1 MTASIRCLVSFLT
14 ILLTAANGDGAN
26 VIEPKSGGRIDW
38 TKGIV
43 TAVGLGVPPEEPSG
57 IAGAS
62 EVKARVLASAHYNAR
77 RNLFDLL
84 NTVRIDT
91 NTLVKDITSRTP
103 QIETKLREMAAG
115 ADEVEVG
122 AGPVTEGTIAVRLQ
136 MSLYAGFAQMVLPQ
150 GIIPID
156 AVKSVQAPSTVAGE
170 TVQRII
176 FTGLIVDARN
186 IVANPALA
194 PRIVDENEQEVYG
207 AAFAS
212 RDFAVQYGMCSY
224 VADIDEIEGSHRLG
238 ERPLIVKGL
247 KTIGPGHSDIVIG
260 NASAVKLRKFSE
272 HLAFL
277 RECRVVMVLGKKHSA
292 R

>member
-1 MTASIRCLVSFLT
+1 VTASIRCWVSFLT
-14 ILLTAANGDGAN
+14 VLLIAANSDGAD
-26 VIEPKSGGRIDW
+26 VIEPKNGGRIDW
-38 TKGIV
+38 TEGIV
-43 TAVGLGVPPEEPSG
+43 SAVGIGVPPEEPSG

-62 EVKARVLASAHYNAR
+62 EVKAGVLASAHYNAR

-84 NTVRIDT
+84 NAVRIDT
-91 NTLVKDITSRTP
+91 NTLVKDMASRTP
-103 QIETKLREMAAG
+103 QVETKLREMAAG

-122 AGPVTEGTIAVRLQ
+122 DEPMTEGTIAVRLQ

-156 AVKSVQAPSTVAGE
+156 AVKSVQNPSVLPEE
-170 TVQRII
+170 TVEGVI
-176 FTGLIVDARN
+176 FTGLVVDARN
-186 IVANPALA
+186 IMANPALA
-194 PRIVDENEQEVYG
+194 PRIVDENDKEVYG

-212 RDFAVQYGMCSY
+212 RDFAVQYGMSSY
-224 VADIDEIEGSHRLG
+224 VTSIDEIKGSYRLG
-238 ERPLIVKGL
+238 ERPLIVKGI

-260 NASAVKLRKFSE
+260 NSSAVKLRKFSQ

-277 RECRVVMVLGKKHSA
+277 RECQVVIVLSEN

>member
-1 MTASIRCLVSFLT
+1 VTASIRCWVPFLT
-14 ILLTAANGDGAN
+14 VLLIAANSDGAN
-26 VIEPKSGGRIDW
+26 VIEPKNGGRIDW
-38 TKGIV
+38 TEGV
-43 TAVGLGVPPEEPSG
+43 VSAVGIGVPPEEPSG

-62 EVKARVLASAHYNAR
+62 EVKAGVLASAHYNAR

-84 NTVRIDT
+84 NAVRIDT
-91 NTLVKDITSRTP
+91 NTLVKDMASRTP
-103 QIETKLREMAAG
+103 QVETKLREMAAG

-122 AGPVTEGTIAVRLQ
+122 DEPMTEGTVAVRLQ

-156 AVKSVQAPSTVAGE
+156 AVKSVQNPSAVAVPGE
-170 TVQRII
+170 TVERLI
-176 FTGLIVDARN
+176 FTGLVVDARN
-186 IVANPALA
+186 IMANPALA
-194 PRIVDENEQEVYG
+194 PRIVDENDKEVYG

-212 RDFAVQYGMCSY
+212 RDFAVQYGMSNY
-224 VADIDEIEGSHRLG
+224 VTSIDEIKGSYRLG
-238 ERPLIVKGL
+238 ERPLIVKGI

-260 NASAVKLRKFSE
+260 NSSAVKLRKFSE

-277 RECRVVMVLGKKHSA
+277 RECRVVIVLSEN

>member
-1 MTASIRCLVSFLT
+1 VTASIRCWVPFLT
-14 ILLTAANGDGAN
+14 VLLIAANSDGAN
-26 VIEPKSGGRIDW
+26 VIEPKNGGRIDW
-38 TKGIV
+38 TEGV
-43 TAVGLGVPPEEPSG
+43 VSAVGIGVPPEEPSG

-62 EVKARVLASAHYNAR
+62 EVKAGVLASAHYNAR

-84 NTVRIDT
+84 NAVRIDT
-91 NTLVKDITSRTP
+91 NTLVKDMASRTP
-103 QIETKLREMAAG
+103 QVETKLREMAAG

-122 AGPVTEGTIAVRLQ
+122 DEPMSEGTVAVRLQ

-156 AVKSVQAPSTVAGE
+156 AVKSVQNPSAVAVPGE
-170 TVQRII
+170 TVERLI
-176 FTGLIVDARN
+176 FTGLVVDARN
-186 IVANPALA
+186 IMANPALA
-194 PRIVDENEQEVYG
+194 PRIVDENDKEVYG

-212 RDFAVQYGMCSY
+212 RDFAVQYGMSSY
-224 VADIDEIEGSHRLG
+224 VTSIDEIKGSYRLG
-238 ERPLIVKGL
+238 ERPLIVKGI

-260 NASAVKLRKFSE
+260 NSSAVKLRKFSE

-277 RECRVVMVLGKKHSA
+277 RECRVVIVLSEN

>member
-1 MTASIRCLVSFLT
+1 MTASIRCWVPFLT
-14 ILLTAANGDGAN
+14 VLLIAANSDGAN
-26 VIEPKSGGRIDW
+26 VIEPKNGGRIDW
-38 TKGIV
+38 TEGV
-43 TAVGLGVPPEEPSG
+43 VSAVGIGVPPEEPSG

-62 EVKARVLASAHYNAR
+62 EVKAGVLASAHYNAR

-84 NTVRIDT
+84 NAVRIDT
-91 NTLVKDITSRTP
+91 NTLVKDMASRTP
-103 QIETKLREMAAG
+103 QVETKLREMAAG

-122 AGPVTEGTIAVRLQ
+122 DEPMTEGTVAVRLQ

-156 AVKSVQAPSTVAGE
+156 AVKSVQNPSAVAVPGE
-170 TVQRII
+170 TVERLI
-176 FTGLIVDARN
+176 FTGLVVDARN
-186 IVANPALA
+186 IMANPALA
-194 PRIVDENEQEVYG
+194 PRIVDENDKEVYG

-212 RDFAVQYGMCSY
+212 RDFAVQYGMSSY
-224 VADIDEIEGSHRLG
+224 VTSIDEIKGSYRLG
-238 ERPLIVKGL
+238 ERPLIVKGI

-260 NASAVKLRKFSE
+260 NSSAVKLRKFSE

-277 RECRVVMVLGKKHSA
+277 RECRVVIVLSEN

>member
-14 ILLTAANGDGAN
+14 ILLIAANGDGAD
-26 VIEPKSGGRIDW
+26 VIEPKNGGHIDW
-38 TKGIV
+38 TEGIV
-43 TAVGLGVPPEEPSG
+43 TAVGIGVPPEEPSG

-62 EVKARVLASAHYNAR
+62 EVKARVLASAQYNAR

-84 NTVRIDT
+84 NAVRIDT
-91 NTLVKDITSRTP
+91 NTLVKDMASRTP
-103 QIETKLREMAAG
+103 EVEAKLREMAAG

-122 AGPVTEGTIAVRLQ
+122 GESETEGTIAVRLQ
-136 MSLYAGFAQMVLPQ
+136 LSLYAGFAQMVLPQ

-156 AVKSVQAPSTVAGE
+156 TVRSVQTRSTVEEE
-170 TVQRII
+170 TLKQVI
-176 FTGLIVDARN
+176 FTGLVVDARN
-186 IVANPALA
+186 ITANPALA

-212 RDFAVQYGMCSY
+212 RDFAVQYGMSSY
-224 VADIDEIEGSHRLG
+224 VTDIDEIKGSYRLG
-238 ERPLIVKGL
+238 ERPLIVKGI

-277 RECRVVMVLGKKHSA
+277 RECRVVIVLGEK

>member
-1 MTASIRCLVSFLT
+1 MTASIRCWVPFLT
-14 ILLTAANGDGAN
+14 VLLIAANSDGAN
-26 VIEPKSGGRIDW
+26 VIEPKNGGRIDW
-38 TKGIV
+38 TEGV
-43 TAVGLGVPPEEPSG
+43 VSAVGIGVPPEEPSG

-62 EVKARVLASAHYNAR
+62 EVKAGVLASAHYNAR

-84 NTVRIDT
+84 NAVRIDT
-91 NTLVKDITSRTP
+91 NTLVKDMASRTP
-103 QIETKLREMAAG
+103 QVETKLREMAAG

-122 AGPVTEGTIAVRLQ
+122 DEPMSEGTVAVRLQ

-156 AVKSVQAPSTVAGE
+156 AVKSVQNPSAVAVPGE
-170 TVQRII
+170 TVERLI
-176 FTGLIVDARN
+176 FTGLVVDARN
-186 IVANPALA
+186 IMANPALA
-194 PRIVDENEQEVYG
+194 PRIVDENDKEVYG

-212 RDFAVQYGMCSY
+212 RDFAVQYGMSSY
-224 VADIDEIEGSHRLG
+224 VTSIDEIKGSYRLG
-238 ERPLIVKGL
+238 ERPLIVKGI

-260 NASAVKLRKFSE
+260 NSSAVKLRKFSE

-277 RECRVVMVLGKKHSA
+277 RECRVVIVLSEN

>member
-1 MTASIRCLVSFLT
+1 MTASIRCWVSFLT
-14 ILLTAANGDGAN
+14 ILLIAGSGDATD
-26 VIEPKSGGRIDW
+26 VIEPISGGRIDW
-38 TKGIV
+38 TEGIV

-84 NTVRIDT
+84 NAVRIDT
-91 NTLVKDITSRTP
+91 NTLVKDMAAHTP
-103 QIETKLREMAAG
+103 LVEAKLREMAAG

-122 AGPVTEGTIAVRLQ
+122 GEPETEGTIAVRLQ
-136 MSLYAGFAQMVLPQ
+136 LSLYAGFAQMVLPQ
-150 GIIPID
+150 GIKPID
-156 AVKSVQAPSTVAGE
+156 TVRSVQTPSAVPGE
-170 TVQRII
+170 TVERVI
-176 FTGLIVDARN
+176 FTGLVVDARN
-186 IVANPALA
+186 ITANPALA
-194 PRIVDENEQEVYG
+194 PRIVDENDKEVYG

-212 RDFAVQYGMCSY
+212 RDFAVQYGMSSY
-224 VADIDEIEGSHRLG
+224 VTDIDKIKGSYRLG
-238 ERPLIVKGL
+238 ERPLIVRGI

-260 NASAVKLRKFSE
+260 NASAIKLRKFSE

-277 RECRVVMVLGKKHSA
+277 RECRVVIVLSEN

>member
-1 MTASIRCLVSFLT
+1 VSLLT
-14 ILLTAANGDGAN
+14 ILLMAANGDGAD
-26 VIEPKSGGRIDW
+26 VIEPKNGGRIDW
-38 TKGIV
+38 TEGIV
-43 TAVGLGVPPEEPSG
+43 TAVGLGLPPEEPSG

-62 EVKARVLASAHYNAR
+62 EVRAQVLAAAHYNAR

-84 NTVRIDT
+84 NGVRIDT
-91 NTLVKDITSRTP
+91 NMLVKDMASRTP
-103 QIETKLREMAAG
+103 QIETKLREMAAE

-122 AGPVTEGTIAVRLQ
+122 GEQETEGTIAVRLQ
-136 MSLYAGFAQMVLPQ
+136 MSLYGGFAQMVLPQ
-150 GIIPID
+150 GITPID
-156 AVKSVQAPSTVAGE
+156 AVKSVQASSTTGAE
-170 TVQRII
+170 RAERII

-186 IVANPALA
+186 IAASPALA

-212 RDFAVQYGMCSY
+212 RDFAVQYGMSSY
-224 VADIDEIEGSHRLG
+224 VTDIAEIERSHRLG
-238 ERPLIVKGL
+238 ERPLIVMGI
-247 KTIGPGHSDIVIG
+247 KTIGPGQSDIVIG

-277 RECRVVMVLGKKHSA
+277 RECRVVIVLGEK

>member
-1 MTASIRCLVSFLT
+1 VPFLT
-14 ILLTAANGDGAN
+14 VLLIAANSDGAN
-26 VIEPKSGGRIDW
+26 VIEPKNGGRIDW
-38 TKGIV
+38 TEGV
-43 TAVGLGVPPEEPSG
+43 VSAVGIGVPPEEPSG

-62 EVKARVLASAHYNAR
+62 EVKAGVLASAHYNAR

-84 NTVRIDT
+84 NAVRIDT
-91 NTLVKDITSRTP
+91 NTLVKDMASRTP
-103 QIETKLREMAAG
+103 QVETKLREMAAG

-122 AGPVTEGTIAVRLQ
+122 DEPMTEGTVAVRLQ

-156 AVKSVQAPSTVAGE
+156 AVKSVQNPSAVAVPGE
-170 TVQRII
+170 TVERLI
-176 FTGLIVDARN
+176 FTGLVVDARN
-186 IVANPALA
+186 IMANPALA
-194 PRIVDENEQEVYG
+194 PRIVDENDKEVYG

-212 RDFAVQYGMCSY
+212 RDFAVQYGMSNY
-224 VADIDEIEGSHRLG
+224 VTSIDEIKGSYRLG
-238 ERPLIVKGL
+238 ERPLIVKGI

-260 NASAVKLRKFSE
+260 NSSAVKLRKFSE

-277 RECRVVMVLGKKHSA
+277 RECRVVIVLSEN

>member
-1 MTASIRCLVSFLT
+1 VSLLT
-14 ILLTAANGDGAN
+14 ILLMAANGNGAD
-26 VIEPKSGGRIDW
+26 VIEPKNGGRIDW
-38 TKGIV
+38 TEGIV
-43 TAVGLGVPPEEPSG
+43 TAVGLGLPPEEPSG

-62 EVKARVLASAHYNAR
+62 EVRASVLAAAHYNAR

-84 NTVRIDT
+84 NDVRIDT
-91 NTLVKDITSRTP
+91 NTLVKDMASRTP
-103 QIETKLREMAAG
+103 QIETKLREMAAE
-115 ADEVEVG
+115 ADEVEVDHET
-122 AGPVTEGTIAVRLQ
+122 VTEGTIAVRLQ
-136 MSLYAGFAQMVLPQ
+136 MSLYAGFAQMVLPP
-150 GIIPID
+150 GITPID
-156 AVKSVQAPSTVAGE
+156 AVKSVQASSTAGGE
-170 TVQRII
+170 TAKRII

-186 IVANPALA
+186 IAANPALA

-212 RDFAVQYGMCSY
+212 RDFAVQYGMSSY
-224 VADIDEIEGSHRLG
+224 VTDIAEIERSHRLG
-238 ERPLIVKGL
+238 ERPLIVMGI

-277 RECRVVMVLGKKHSA
+277 RECRVVIVLGEK

>member
-1 MTASIRCLVSFLT
+1 VTASIRCWVPFLT
-14 ILLTAANGDGAN
+14 VLLIAANSDGAN
-26 VIEPKSGGRIDW
+26 VIEPKNGGRIDW
-38 TKGIV
+38 TEGV
-43 TAVGLGVPPEEPSG
+43 VSAVGIGVPPEEPSG

-62 EVKARVLASAHYNAR
+62 EVKAGVLASAHYNAR

-84 NTVRIDT
+84 NAVRIDT
-91 NTLVKDITSRTP
+91 NTLVKDMASRTP
-103 QIETKLREMAAG
+103 QVETKLREMAAG

-122 AGPVTEGTIAVRLQ
+122 DEPMTEGTVAVRLQ

-156 AVKSVQAPSTVAGE
+156 AVKSVQNPSAVAVPGE
-170 TVQRII
+170 TVERLI
-176 FTGLIVDARN
+176 FTGLVVDARN
-186 IVANPALA
+186 IMANPALA
-194 PRIVDENEQEVYG
+194 PRIVDENDKEVYG

-212 RDFAVQYGMCSY
+212 RDFAVQYGMSSY
-224 VADIDEIEGSHRLG
+224 VTSIDEIKGSYRLG
-238 ERPLIVKGL
+238 ERPLIVKGI

-260 NASAVKLRKFSE
+260 NSSAVKLRKFSE

-277 RECRVVMVLGKKHSA
+277 RECRVVIVLSGN

>member
-1 MTASIRCLVSFLT
+1 MTASIRCWVSFLT
-14 ILLTAANGDGAN
+14 ILLIAGSGDATD
-26 VIEPKSGGRIDW
+26 VIEPISGGRIDW
-38 TKGIV
+38 TEGIV

-84 NTVRIDT
+84 NAVRIDT
-91 NTLVKDITSRTP
+91 NTLVKDMAAHTP
-103 QIETKLREMAAG
+103 LVEAKLREMAAG

-122 AGPVTEGTIAVRLQ
+122 GEPETEGTIAVRLQ
-136 MSLYAGFAQMVLPQ
+136 LSLYAGFAQMVLPQ

-156 AVKSVQAPSTVAGE
+156 AVRSVQTPSAVPGE
-170 TVQRII
+170 TVERVI
-176 FTGLIVDARN
+176 FTGLVVDARN
-186 IVANPALA
+186 ITANPALA
-194 PRIVDENEQEVYG
+194 PRIVDENDKEVYG

-212 RDFAVQYGMCSY
+212 RDFAVQYGMSSY
-224 VADIDEIEGSHRLG
+224 VTDIDKIKGSYRLG
-238 ERPLIVKGL
+238 ERPLIVRGI

-260 NASAVKLRKFSE
+260 NTSAVKLRKFSE

-277 RECRVVMVLGKKHSA
+277 RECRVVIVLSEN

>member
-1 MTASIRCLVSFLT
+1 MTASIRCWVSFLT
-14 ILLTAANGDGAN
+14 ILLIAANSSGAD
-26 VIEPKSGGRIDW
+26 VIEPKNGGLIDW
-38 TKGIV
+38 TEGIV
-43 TAVGLGVPPEEPSG
+43 SALGIGVPPEEPSG

-62 EVKARVLASAHYNAR
+62 EVKTRVLASAHYNAR

-84 NTVRIDT
+84 TAVRIDT
-91 NTLVKDITSRTP
+91 NTLVKDMVSHTP
-103 QIETKLREMAAG
+103 EAETKLREMAAE

-122 AGPVTEGTIAVRLQ
+122 GEAVTEGAIAVRLQ

-156 AVKSVQAPSTVAGE
+156 AVKSVQNPSELPGE
-170 TVQRII
+170 TVERVI
-176 FTGLIVDARN
+176 FTGLVVDARN
-186 IVANPALA
+186 IMANPALA
-194 PRIVDENEQEVYG
+194 PRIVDENDKEVYG

-212 RDFAVQYGMCSY
+212 RDFAVQYGMSSY
-224 VADIDEIEGSHRLG
+224 VTGIDAIKGSYRLG
-238 ERPLIVKGL
+238 ERPLIVKGI

-277 RECRVVMVLGKKHSA
+277 RECRVVIVLSEN

>member
-1 MTASIRCLVSFLT
+1 VSFLT
-14 ILLTAANGDGAN
+14 ILLIAAQSDGAD
-26 VIEPKSGGRIDW
+26 VIEPKNGGHIDW
-38 TKGIV
+38 TEGIV
-43 TAVGLGVPPEEPSG
+43 SAVGIGVPPEEPSG

-62 EVKARVLASAHYNAR
+62 EVQALVLASAHDNAR

-84 NTVRIDT
+84 NAIRIDT
-91 NTLVKDITSRTP
+91 NTLVKDMTSRTP
-103 QIETKLREMAAG
+103 QVETKIREMATE

-122 AGPVTEGTIAVRLQ
+122 GEPATEGTIAVRLQ

-150 GIIPID
+150 SIIPID
-156 AVKSVQAPSTVAGE
+156 AVKSVKNPTELPGE
-170 TVQRII
+170 TVERVI
-176 FTGLIVDARN
+176 FTGLVVDARN
-186 IVANPALA
+186 IMANPALA
-194 PRIVDENEQEVYG
+194 PRIVDENDKEVYG

-212 RDFAVQYGMCSY
+212 RDFAVQYGMSGY
-224 VADIDEIEGSHRLG
+224 VTDIDAIKGSYRLG
-238 ERPLIVKGL
+238 ERPLIVKGI

-277 RECRVVMVLGKKHSA
+277 RECRVVIVLGEN

>member
-1 MTASIRCLVSFLT
+1 VTASIRCWVPFLT
-14 ILLTAANGDGAN
+14 VLLIAANSDGAN
-26 VIEPKSGGRIDW
+26 VIEPKNGGRIDW
-38 TKGIV
+38 TEGV
-43 TAVGLGVPPEEPSG
+43 VSAVGIGVPPEEPSG

-62 EVKARVLASAHYNAR
+62 EVKAGVLASAHYNAR

-84 NTVRIDT
+84 NAVRIDT
-91 NTLVKDITSRTP
+91 NTLVKDMASRTP
-103 QIETKLREMAAG
+103 QVETKLREMAAG

-122 AGPVTEGTIAVRLQ
+122 DEPMTEGTVAVRLQ

-156 AVKSVQAPSTVAGE
+156 AVKSVQNPSAVAVPGE
-170 TVQRII
+170 TVERLI
-176 FTGLIVDARN
+176 FTGLVVDARN
-186 IVANPALA
+186 IMANPALA
-194 PRIVDENEQEVYG
+194 PRIVDENDKEVYG

-212 RDFAVQYGMCSY
+212 RDFAVQYGMSSY
-224 VADIDEIEGSHRLG
+224 VTSIDEIKGSYRLG
-238 ERPLIVKGL
+238 ERPLIVKGI

-260 NASAVKLRKFSE
+260 NSSAVKLRKFSE

-277 RECRVVMVLGKKHSA
+277 RECRVVIVLSEN

>member
-1 MTASIRCLVSFLT
+1 VPFLT
-14 ILLTAANGDGAN
+14 VLLIAANSDGAN
-26 VIEPKSGGRIDW
+26 VIEPKNGGRIDW
-38 TKGIV
+38 TEGV
-43 TAVGLGVPPEEPSG
+43 VSAVGIGVPPEEPSG

-62 EVKARVLASAHYNAR
+62 EVKAGVLASAHYNAR

-84 NTVRIDT
+84 NAVRIDT
-91 NTLVKDITSRTP
+91 NTLVKDMASRTP
-103 QIETKLREMAAG
+103 QVETKLREMAAG

-122 AGPVTEGTIAVRLQ
+122 DEPMTEGTVAVRLQ

-156 AVKSVQAPSTVAGE
+156 AVKSVQNPSAVAVPGE
-170 TVQRII
+170 TVERLI
-176 FTGLIVDARN
+176 FTGLVVDARN
-186 IVANPALA
+186 IMANPALA
-194 PRIVDENEQEVYG
+194 PRIVDENDKEVYG

-212 RDFAVQYGMCSY
+212 RDFAVQYGMSSY
-224 VADIDEIEGSHRLG
+224 VTSIDEIKGSYRLG
-238 ERPLIVKGL
+238 ERPLIVKGI

-260 NASAVKLRKFSE
+260 NSSAVKLRKFSE

-277 RECRVVMVLGKKHSA
+277 RECRVVIVLSEN

>member
-1 MTASIRCLVSFLT
+1 VPFLT
-14 ILLTAANGDGAN
+14 VLLIAANSDGAN
-26 VIEPKSGGRIDW
+26 VIEPKNGGRIDW
-38 TKGIV
+38 TEGV
-43 TAVGLGVPPEEPSG
+43 VSAVGIGVPPEEPSG

-62 EVKARVLASAHYNAR
+62 EVKAGVLASAHYNAR

-84 NTVRIDT
+84 NAVRIDT
-91 NTLVKDITSRTP
+91 NTLVKDMASRTP
-103 QIETKLREMAAG
+103 QVETKLREMAAG

-122 AGPVTEGTIAVRLQ
+122 DEPMTEGTVAVRLQ

-156 AVKSVQAPSTVAGE
+156 AVKSVQNRSAVAVPGE
-170 TVQRII
+170 TVERLI
-176 FTGLIVDARN
+176 FTGLVVDARN
-186 IVANPALA
+186 IMANPALA
-194 PRIVDENEQEVYG
+194 PRIVDENDKEVYG

-212 RDFAVQYGMCSY
+212 RDFAVQYGMSSY
-224 VADIDEIEGSHRLG
+224 VTSIDEIKGSYRLG
-238 ERPLIVKGL
+238 ERPLIVKGI

-260 NASAVKLRKFSE
+260 NSSAVKLRKFSE

-277 RECRVVMVLGKKHSA
+277 RECRVVIVLSEN

>member
-1 MTASIRCLVSFLT
+1 VTASIRCWVPFLT
-14 ILLTAANGDGAN
+14 VLLIAANSDGTN
-26 VIEPKSGGRIDW
+26 VIEPKNGGRIDW
-38 TKGIV
+38 TEGV
-43 TAVGLGVPPEEPSG
+43 VSAVGIGVPPEEPSG

-62 EVKARVLASAHYNAR
+62 EVKAGVLASAHYNAR

-84 NTVRIDT
+84 NAVRIDT
-91 NTLVKDITSRTP
+91 NTLVKDMASRTP
-103 QIETKLREMAAG
+103 QVETKLREMAAG

-122 AGPVTEGTIAVRLQ
+122 DEPMTEGTVAVRLQ

-156 AVKSVQAPSTVAGE
+156 AVKSVQNRSAVAVPGE
-170 TVQRII
+170 TVERLI
-176 FTGLIVDARN
+176 FTGLVVDARN
-186 IVANPALA
+186 IMANPALA
-194 PRIVDENEQEVYG
+194 PRIVDENDKEVYG

-212 RDFAVQYGMCSY
+212 RDFAVQYGMSSY
-224 VADIDEIEGSHRLG
+224 VTSIDEIKGSYRLG
-238 ERPLIVKGL
+238 ERPLIVKGI

-260 NASAVKLRKFSE
+260 NSSAVKLRKFSE

-277 RECRVVMVLGKKHSA
+277 RECRVVIVLSEN

>member
-1 MTASIRCLVSFLT
+1 VTASIRCWVSFLT
-14 ILLTAANGDGAN
+14 ILLITGSSTGAN
-26 VIEPKSGGRIDW
+26 VIEPKNGGRIDW
-38 TKGIV
+38 TEGIV
-43 TAVGLGVPPEEPSG
+43 TAVGIGVPPEEPSG

-62 EVKARVLASAHYNAR
+62 EVKARVLSSAHYNAR

-84 NTVRIDT
+84 TAVRIDT
-91 NTLVKDITSRTP
+91 NTLVKDMVSHTP
-103 QIETKLREMAAG
+103 EAETKLREMAAE

-122 AGPVTEGTIAVRLQ
+122 GEAVTEGAIAVRLQ

-156 AVKSVQAPSTVAGE
+156 AVKSVQTPSTVAEE
-170 TVQRII
+170 TVEQVI
-176 FTGLIVDARN
+176 FTGLVVDARN
-186 IVANPALA
+186 ITANPALA
-194 PRIVDENEQEVYG
+194 PRIVDENGQEVYG

-212 RDFAVQYGMCSY
+212 RDFAVQYGMSSY
-224 VADIDEIEGSHRLG
+224 VNNIDEIKGSYRLG
-238 ERPLIVKGL
+238 ERPLIIKGIN
-247 KTIGPGHSDIVIG
+247 TIGPGHSDIVIG

-277 RECRVVMVLGKKHSA
+277 RECRVVIVLGEK

>member
-1 MTASIRCLVSFLT
+1 MTASIRCWVSFLI
-14 ILLTAANGDGAN
+14 ILLIAGRGDGAD
-26 VIEPKSGGRIDW
+26 VIEPKNGGRIDW
-38 TKGIV
+38 TEGIV
-43 TAVGLGVPPEEPSG
+43 TAVGIGVPPEEPSG

-62 EVKARVLASAHYNAR
+62 EVKARVLASAQYNAR

-84 NTVRIDT
+84 NAVRIDT
-91 NTLVKDITSRTP
+91 NTLVKDMASRTP
-103 QIETKLREMAAG
+103 QVETKLREMAAG

-122 AGPVTEGTIAVRLQ
+122 GEPVTEGTIAVRLQ

-156 AVKSVQAPSTVAGE
+156 AVKSVQTPSTVEGE
-170 TVQRII
+170 TLEQVI
-176 FTGLIVDARN
+176 FTGLVVDARN
-186 IVANPALA
+186 ITANPALA

-212 RDFAVQYGMCSY
+212 RDFAVQYGMSSY
-224 VADIDEIEGSHRLG
+224 VTDIDEIEGSYRLG
-238 ERPLIVKGL
+238 ERPLIVKGI

-260 NASAVKLRKFSE
+260 YASAVKLRKFSE

-277 RECRVVMVLGKKHSA
+277 RECRVVIVLGAK

>member
-1 MTASIRCLVSFLT
+1 MAASIRCLISFLT
-14 ILLTAANGDGAN
+14 ILLIAGSGNSAD
-26 VIEPKSGGRIDW
+26 VIEPKTGGLIDW
-38 TKGIV
+38 TEGIV
-43 TAVGLGVPPEEPSG
+43 TAVGIGVPPEEPSG

-62 EVKARVLASAHYNAR
+62 EVKAQVLASAHYNAR

-84 NTVRIDT
+84 TAVRIDT
-91 NTLVKDITSRTP
+91 NTLVKDMASRTP
-103 QIETKLREMAAG
+103 QVEAKLREMAAE
-115 ADEVEVG
+115 ADEVDAASE
-122 AGPVTEGTIAVRLQ
+122 PVTEGTISVRLQ

-156 AVKSVQAPSTVAGE
+156 AVKSVQTPSTVAGE
-170 TVQRII
+170 TLKQVI
-176 FTGLIVDARN
+176 FTGLVVDARN
-186 IVANPALA
+186 ITANPALA

-212 RDFAVQYGMCSY
+212 RDFAVQYGMSSY
-224 VADIDEIEGSHRLG
+224 VTDIDEIEGSYRLG
-238 ERPLIVKGL
+238 QRPLIVKGI

-277 RECRVVMVLGKKHSA
+277 RECRVVIVLGEK

>member
-1 MTASIRCLVSFLT
+1 MAGS
-14 ILLTAANGDGAN
+14 GDGAD
-26 VIEPKSGGRIDW
+26 VIEPKNGGRIDW
-38 TKGIV
+38 TEGIV
-43 TAVGLGVPPEEPSG
+43 SAVGIGVPPEEPSG

-62 EVKARVLASAHYNAR
+62 EVKDRVLASAHYNAR

-84 NTVRIDT
+84 NAVRIDT
-91 NTLVKDITSRTP
+91 KTLVKDMASRTP
-103 QIETKLREMAAG
+103 QVETKLREMAAG

-122 AGPVTEGTIAVRLQ
+122 GEPVTEGTIAVRLQ

-156 AVKSVQAPSTVAGE
+156 AVKSVQTPSAVAGE
-170 TVQRII
+170 TVERVI
-176 FTGLIVDARN
+176 FTGLVVDARN
-186 IVANPALA
+186 VAANPALA
-194 PRIVDENEQEVYG
+194 PRIVDENDKEVYG

-212 RDFAVQYGMCSY
+212 RDFAVQYGMSSY
-224 VADIDEIEGSHRLG
+224 VTDIDEIKGSYRLG
-238 ERPLIVKGL
+238 ERPLIVKGI
-247 KTIGPGHSDIVIG
+247 KTIGPGRSDIVIG

-277 RECRVVMVLGKKHSA
+277 RECRVVIVLGEK

>member
-1 MTASIRCLVSFLT
+1 
-14 ILLTAANGDGAN
+14 
-26 VIEPKSGGRIDW
+26 
-38 TKGIV
+38 
-43 TAVGLGVPPEEPSG
+43 
-57 IAGAS
+57 
-62 EVKARVLASAHYNAR
+62 
-77 RNLFDLL
+77 
-84 NTVRIDT
+84 
-91 NTLVKDITSRTP
+91 VKDMASRTP
-103 QIETKLREMAAG
+103 AVKAKLREMAAG

-122 AGPVTEGTIAVRLQ
+122 GEPLAEGMIAVRLQ

-156 AVKSVQAPSTVAGE
+156 AVKSVQAPSTVAEE
-170 TVQRII
+170 TLKQVI
-176 FTGLIVDARN
+176 FTGLVVDARN
-186 IVANPALA
+186 ITANPVLA

-212 RDFAVQYGMCSY
+212 RDFAVQYGMSSY
-224 VADIDEIEGSHRLG
+224 VTDIDEIKGSYRLG
-238 ERPLIVKGL
+238 QRPLIVKGI

-277 RECRVVMVLGKKHSA
+277 RECRVVIVLGAK